1 MKSKGDF
8 NNIKI
13 SLLIIMKS
21 AYQKILIYLCKNNLK
36 RITQKQRFKTYE
48 LSIK

>member
-13 SLLIIMKS
+13 SLLIMKS
-21 AYQKILIYLCKNNLK
+21 AYQKILIYLYKNNLK